1 MREIKFRGLTERG
14 FVFGYLVVCSTN
26 EGMRYG
32 IKDTPYHVNDGCVNL
47 IPSLID
53 EGTDGQYTGLKDK
66 NGVEIYE
73 GDIVTMHTE
82 WAGSYYDVDEGGE
95 HENIG
100 VVAIVPSKG
109 VMINRC
115 MKRDIIECDEEW
127 EKTWPVNVR
136 GYRSKVIGNIH
147 QHPELI
153 KGE

>member
-1 MREIKFRGLTERG
+1 MRHIKFRTFSKSRG
-14 FVFGYLVVCSTN
+14 MIDLNATTGRATIVMWPIMRACEYDKN
-26 EGMRYG
+26 EKQVDM
-32 IKDTPYHVNDGCVNL
+32 PL
-47 IPSLID
+47 M
-53 EGTDGQYTGLKDK
+53 QYTGLKDK

-127 EKTWPVNVR
+127 KKTWPVNVR

-147 QHPELI
+147 QHQELI

>member
-1 MREIKFRGLTERG
+1 MRHIKFRVFNDKLPEMIIVDANSD
-14 FVFGYLVVCSTN
+14 FVLKFGNDKPLLEMYSNGGEYVDQWAV
-26 EGMRYG
+26 
-32 IKDTPYHVNDGCVNL
+32 DHVM
-47 IPSLID
+47 
-53 EGTDGQYTGLKDK
+53 QYTGLKDK

-82 WAGSYYDVDEGGE
+82 WAGSYYGEDEGGE
-95 HENIG
+95 HENKG
-100 VVAIVPSKG
+100 VVVIVPSKG

-115 MKRDIIECDEEW
+115 MKRDRMELDAEW
-127 EKTWPVNVR
+127 EKTWSVNVR

>member
-1 MREIKFRGLTERG
+1 MRTIKFRAWHNTTFNGNYVMSPHDEIVKNCG
-14 FVFGYLVVCSTN
+14 AYLC
-26 EGMRYG
+26 
-32 IKDTPYHVNDGCVNL
+32 DNDKFPNR
-47 IPSLID
+47 IIM
-53 EGTDGQYTGLKDK
+53 QFTGLKDK

-82 WAGSYYDVDEGGE
+82 WAGSYYGEDEGGE
-95 HENIG
+95 HENKG

-115 MKRDIIECDEEW
+115 MKRDIIECDEKW
-127 EKTWPVNVR
+127 EKTWTVNVR

-147 QHPELI
+147 QNPELI